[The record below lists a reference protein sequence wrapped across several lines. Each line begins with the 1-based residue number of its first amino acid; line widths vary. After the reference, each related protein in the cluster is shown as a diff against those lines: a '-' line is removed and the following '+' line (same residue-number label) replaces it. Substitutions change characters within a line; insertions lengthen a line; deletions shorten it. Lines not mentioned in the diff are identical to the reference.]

1 MKKNLFTIAI
11 ILLVASQLFGQGYKK
26 GVNNLNIGV
35 GMGLNGITGE
45 STLPPISI
53 GYQLGINKKY
63 SVGAIVGYSSS
74 SAKVLT
80 YEWTY
85 TYIFIGGRGEYH
97 FMEPTDKLDAYAGGT
112 LGYNIVSVSEP
123 DNLPAFGSFAAVGTS
138 YLIYGAHAGI
148 RYAFSKSFG
157 AFAEVGYG
165 IGLVTVGLNLK
176 L

>member
-45 STLPPISI
+45 SSLPPISL
-53 GYQLGINKKY
+53 GYQLGIAKNY
-63 SVGAIVGYSSS
+63 SIGAIVGYSGSTN
-74 SAKVLT
+74 KVLT

-85 TYIFIGGRGEYH
+85 TYIVVGGRGEYH
-97 FMEPTDKLDAYAGGT
+97 FMKPTDKLDAYAGGT
-112 LGYNIVSVSEP
+112 LGYTIVSVSEP
-123 DNLPAFGSFAAVGTS
+123 DNLPSYVGGAIGTS

-165 IGLVTVGLNLK
+165 IGLLTIGINLK

>member
-1 MKKNLFTIAI
+1 MKKNIFTIAI
-11 ILLVASQLFGQGYKK
+11 VLLVASQLFGQGYKK

-45 STLPPISI
+45 SSLPPISL
-53 GYQLGINKKY
+53 GYQYGLEDKY
-63 SVGAIVGYSSS
+63 SIGAIVGYSSS
-74 SAKVLT
+74 TSSVLS

-85 TYIFIGGRGEYH
+85 TYIFVGGRGEYH
-97 FMEPTDKLDAYAGGT
+97 FMKSTDKLDAYAGAT
-112 LGYNIVSVSEP
+112 LGYTIVSVSEP
-123 DNLPAFGSFAAVGTS
+123 DNLPAFGAWGAVGTS
-138 YLIYGAHAGI
+138 YLIYGAHAGV

-165 IGLVTVGLNLK
+165 IGLLTAGINIK

>member
-1 MKKNLFTIAI
+1 MKKNIFTIAI

-26 GVNNLNIGV
+26 GVNNLNIGA

-45 STLPPISI
+45 SSLPPISI
-53 GYQLGINKKY
+53 GYQLGIADKY
-63 SVGAIVGYSSS
+63 SIGAIVGYSSS
-74 SAKVLT
+74 TSSVLS

-85 TYIFIGGRGEYH
+85 TYIVVGGRGEYH
-97 FMEPTDKLDAYAGGT
+97 FMKSTDKLDAYAGAT
-112 LGYNIVSVSEP
+112 LGYTIVSASEP
-123 DNLPAFGSFAAVGTS
+123 DNLPAYVTSAAATG
-138 YLIYGAHAGI
+138 YLIYGAHAGV

-165 IGLVTVGLNLK
+165 ISLVTVGINFK